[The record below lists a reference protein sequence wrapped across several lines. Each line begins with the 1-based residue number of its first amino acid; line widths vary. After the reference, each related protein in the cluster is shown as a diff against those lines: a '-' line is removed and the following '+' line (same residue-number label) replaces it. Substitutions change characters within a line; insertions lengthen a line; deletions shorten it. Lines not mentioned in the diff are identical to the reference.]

1 MDSLSTVSFLII
13 QLAIPP
19 VSTHIYIYIYSC
31 LSYSLFSLV
40 FLPSVSSLSI
50 VCVKVETILKCI
62 SANFIPYRATG
73 VADTTFLHTV
83 NLAN

>member
-19 VSTHIYIYIYSC
+19 VSTHIYIYSC

-50 VCVKVETILKCI
+50 VYVKVETILKCI

>member
-19 VSTHIYIYIYSC
+19 VSTYIYIYIF
-31 LSYSLFSLV
+31 YSLFSLV
-40 FLPSVSSLSI
+40 FLPSASSLSI
-50 VCVKVETILKCI
+50 VYVKVGTILKCI
-62 SANFIPYRATG
+62 SANFIRATDG
-73 VADTTFLHTV
+73 ADTTFLHTV